1 MQNRKNMKKTLA
13 LLLGG
18 LLLIACKSHHVHE
31 EPVNNDDTMTAVNQ
45 VLEELKGRDVV
56 LFVADQDEIS
66 PAEVPFPVV
75 FTGMGKMRMFSGLV
89 KWHETLP
96 EGSNPVVLNI
106 GSAGSAKYPIGTI
119 VNCTR
124 IFNGGCELVHD
135 CIELPGDGASIF
147 SGDYF
152 MSTKTFSPEQVK
164 ALSQQYDLFDMEAY
178 AVAQF
183 CKMYD
188 IPFYCLKAV
197 SDNLDGNLKDWRSIL
212 ADIRL
217 RFTELLNAGDESA
230 RECDLINGSILPSLP
245 QQENLSLCSLLAP

>member
-1 MQNRKNMKKTLA
+1 MTNISILQIGRHKYTKNMKKTLA
-13 LLLGG
+13 LLGG
-18 LLLIACKSHHVHE
+18 LLLLFACKSRPAHV
-31 EPVNNDDTMTAVNQ
+31 EPSNEDTSAAVNQ
-45 VLEELKGRDVV
+45 VMEELKGRDVV

-106 GSAGSAKYPIGTI
+106 GSAGSARYPIGTI
-119 VNCTR
+119 VNCTK
-124 IFNGGCELVHD
+124 IFNGGCELVYD
-135 CIELPGDGASIF
+135 YITLPGEGASVF

-152 MSTKTFSPEQVK
+152 MSTQTFSPEQVK
-164 ALSQQYDLFDMEAY
+164 ELSQQYDLFDMEAY

-197 SDNLDGNLKDWRSIL
+197 SDNLDGSLKDWRSIL
-212 ADIRL
+212 ADIRVQ
-217 RFTELLNAGDESA
+217 FTELLNSTDLLDE
-230 RECDLINGSILPSLP
+230 RGR
-245 QQENLSLCSLLAP
+245 